1 MDDATISAAVTRF
14 LRSASFNAQR
24 ELEKAVRQALARG
37 VVREGEAVTAGITLS
52 NEQLG
57 LNVTIYN
64 KLEL

>member
-1 MDDATISAAVTRF
+1 MDDADLSASVTRF
-14 LRSASFNAQR
+14 LRSVSFSAQR

-37 VVREGEAVTAGITLS
+37 AAVEGETLTTGVTLT
-52 NEQLG
+52 NDKLG